1 MHGIGNLK
9 IHRDMETAVG
19 QYKLFNDP
27 VHGFIHIP
35 KGILVDLIDH
45 PYVQRLRRIRQLGL
59 GYLVYPTAEHSRF
72 SHALGAMELCQRVLQ
87 NIRHKGTDISD
98 EEVESTL
105 IAILLHDVGHGPLS
119 HTLEHSLIDHFDHEM
134 MSTKIMNALN
144 DHFKGRL
151 SMAISIFENTYPKT
165 FLHQLISSQLDMDRL
180 DYLRRD
186 SFFTGVSEGA
196 IGVPRIIETLR
207 VHNGQLVLE
216 KKGIYSV
223 ENFILSRRFMY
234 LQVYLHKTVLAGDA
248 HIRGILRRVK
258 ELYDMGKP
266 PVVPS
271 PGLSYFLSQDSVAES
286 GIDDEMMIQYTS
298 MDDHDLYACLK
309 SWQQSEDILLRI
321 LSTRFL
327 SRQLLRTT
335 FLDEPASDS
344 FMDSLKSPVLEIL
357 QQWGIQAKDSSDDAT
372 SYVLY
377 KDLST
382 TEAYHH
388 RGQDIMVLQENG
400 KIEEFSKA
408 SDAQHIA
415 ALSQPI
421 RRPYVVHPKE
431 IQIEEFLS

>member
-9 IHRDMETAVG
+9 THMVMTTTG

-87 NIRHKGTDISD
+87 NIRQKGTDISD

-119 HTLEHSLIDHFDHEM
+119 HTLEHSLIEHFDHEM
-134 MSTKIMNALN
+134 MSTKIMAVLN
-144 DHFKGRL
+144 DHFDGRL
-151 SMAISIFENTYPKT
+151 TTAIAIFENTYPRT

-207 VHNGQLVLE
+207 VHNEQLVLE

-234 LQVYLHKTVLAGDA
+234 LQVYLHKTVLAADA

-258 ELYDMGKP
+258 ELYELGQP
-266 PVVPS
+266 PSVPS
-271 PGLSYFLSQDSVAES
+271 PGLSYFLSHATAAEK
-286 GIDDEMMIQYTS
+286 GISDEMMAQYTS

-309 SWQQSEDILLRI
+309 AWQHSDDALLRV
-321 LSTRFL
+321 LSQRFL
-327 SRQLLRTT
+327 TRKLLRTT
-335 FLDEPASDS
+335 FLDHPASDTM
-344 FMDSLKSPVLEIL
+344 MDALESPTSSILKE
-357 QQWGIQAKDSSDDAT
+357 WGIPNDTVDVAPP
-372 SYVLY
+372 SYVLHR
-377 KDLST
+377 DMST

-400 KIEEFSKA
+400 EIEEFSKA

-431 IQIEEFLS
+431 IQIDDFLS

>member
-1 MHGIGNLK
+1 MTK
-9 IHRDMETAVG
+9 TG

-87 NIRHKGTDISD
+87 NIRQKGTDISD
-98 EEVESTL
+98 EEIESTL

-134 MSTKIMNALN
+134 MSTKIMATLN
-144 DHFKGRL
+144 DHFEGHL
-151 SMAISIFENTYPKT
+151 TTAISIFENTYPRT

-207 VHNGQLVLE
+207 VHNEQLVLE

-234 LQVYLHKTVLAGDA
+234 MQVYLHKTVLAADA

-258 ELYDMGKP
+258 KLYELGQP
-266 PVVPS
+266 PTVPS
-271 PGLSYFLSQDSVAES
+271 PGLSYFLSHTTAAKK
-286 GIDDEMMIQYTS
+286 GISDEMMEQYTS

-309 SWQQSEDILLRI
+309 AWQHSDDPPLRI
-321 LSTRFL
+321 LSQRFL
-327 SRQLLRTT
+327 TRKLLRTT
-335 FLDEPASDS
+335 FLEHPASDAM
-344 FMDSLKSPVLEIL
+344 MDALEAPTSSIL
-357 QQWGIQAKDSSDDAT
+357 EDWGIDSDQAGVSTT
-372 SYVLY
+372 SYVLHR
-377 KDLST
+377 DIST

-388 RGQDIMVLQENG
+388 RGQDIMVLHENG
-400 KIEEFSKA
+400 EIEEFSKA

-421 RRPYVVHPKE
+421 RRHYVVHPKKV
-431 IQIEEFLS
+431 QIDDFLS

>member
-9 IHRDMETAVG
+9 IHMVMTTTG

-87 NIRHKGTDISD
+87 NIRQKGTDISD

-134 MSTKIMNALN
+134 MSTKIMAALN
-144 DHFKGRL
+144 DHFDGRL
-151 SMAISIFENTYPKT
+151 TTAIAIFENTYPRT

-207 VHNGQLVLE
+207 VHNEQLVLE

-234 LQVYLHKTVLAGDA
+234 LQVYLHKTVLAADA

-258 ELYDMGKP
+258 ELYELGQP
-266 PVVPS
+266 PSVPS
-271 PGLSYFLSQDSVAES
+271 PGLSYFLSHATAAEK
-286 GIDDEMMIQYTS
+286 GISDEMMAQYTS

-309 SWQQSEDILLRI
+309 AWQHSDDALLRV
-321 LSTRFL
+321 LSQRFL
-327 SRQLLRTT
+327 TRKLLRTT
-335 FLDEPASDS
+335 FLDHPASDTM
-344 FMDSLKSPVLEIL
+344 MDALESPTSSILKE
-357 QQWGIQAKDSSDDAT
+357 WGIPNDTVDVAPP
-372 SYVLY
+372 SYVLHR
-377 KDLST
+377 DMST

-400 KIEEFSKA
+400 EIEEFSKA

-431 IQIEEFLS
+431 IQIDDFLS

>member
-9 IHRDMETAVG
+9 THTVMTTPG

-87 NIRHKGTDISD
+87 NIRQKGTDISD
-98 EEVESTL
+98 EELESTL

-134 MSTKIMNALN
+134 MSTKIMAALN
-144 DHFKGRL
+144 DHFDGRL
-151 SMAISIFENTYPKT
+151 TTAIAIFENTYPRT

-207 VHNGQLVLE
+207 VHNEQLVLE

-234 LQVYLHKTVLAGDA
+234 LQVYLHKTVLAADA

-258 ELYDMGKP
+258 ELYELGNP
-266 PVVPS
+266 PSVPS
-271 PGLSYFLSQDSVAES
+271 PGLSYFLSHATAAEK
-286 GIDDEMMIQYTS
+286 GISDEMMVQYTS

-309 SWQQSEDILLRI
+309 AWQHSDDALLRV
-321 LSTRFL
+321 LSQRFL
-327 SRQLLRTT
+327 TRKLLRTT
-335 FLDEPASDS
+335 FLDHPASDKM
-344 FMDSLKSPVLEIL
+344 MDALESPTSSILKE
-357 QQWGIQAKDSSDDAT
+357 WGIQPNQVDVAPT
-372 SYVLY
+372 SYVLHR
-377 KDLST
+377 DMST

-400 KIEEFSKA
+400 EIEEFSKA

-431 IQIEEFLS
+431 IQIDDFLS

>member
-1 MHGIGNLK
+1 MTK
-9 IHRDMETAVG
+9 TG

-87 NIRHKGTDISD
+87 NIRQKGTDISD
-98 EEVESTL
+98 EEIESTL

-134 MSTKIMNALN
+134 MSTKIMATLN
-144 DHFKGRL
+144 DHFEGRL
-151 SMAISIFENTYPKT
+151 TTAISIFENTYPRT

-207 VHNGQLVLE
+207 VHNEQLVLE

-234 LQVYLHKTVLAGDA
+234 MQVYLHKTVLA
-248 HIRGILRRVK
+248 
-258 ELYDMGKP
+258 
-266 PVVPS
+266 
-271 PGLSYFLSQDSVAES
+271 
-286 GIDDEMMIQYTS
+286 
-298 MDDHDLYACLK
+298 
-309 SWQQSEDILLRI
+309 
-321 LSTRFL
+321 
-327 SRQLLRTT
+327 
-335 FLDEPASDS
+335 
-344 FMDSLKSPVLEIL
+344 
-357 QQWGIQAKDSSDDAT
+357 
-372 SYVLY
+372 
-377 KDLST
+377 
-382 TEAYHH
+382 
-388 RGQDIMVLQENG
+388 
-400 KIEEFSKA
+400 
-408 SDAQHIA
+408 
-415 ALSQPI
+415 
-421 RRPYVVHPKE
+421 
-431 IQIEEFLS
+431 

>member
-9 IHRDMETAVG
+9 THMVMTTTG

-87 NIRHKGTDISD
+87 NIRQKGTDISD

-134 MSTKIMNALN
+134 MSTKIMAALN
-144 DHFKGRL
+144 DHFDGRL
-151 SMAISIFENTYPKT
+151 TTAIAIFENTYPRT

-207 VHNGQLVLE
+207 VHNEQLVLE

-234 LQVYLHKTVLAGDA
+234 LQVYLHKTVLAADA

-258 ELYDMGKP
+258 ELYELGQP
-266 PVVPS
+266 PSVPS
-271 PGLSYFLSQDSVAES
+271 PGLSYFLSHATAAEK
-286 GIDDEMMIQYTS
+286 GISDEMMAQYTS

-309 SWQQSEDILLRI
+309 AWQHSDDALLRV
-321 LSTRFL
+321 LSQRFL
-327 SRQLLRTT
+327 TRKLLRTT
-335 FLDEPASDS
+335 FLDHPASDTM
-344 FMDSLKSPVLEIL
+344 MDALESPTSSILKE
-357 QQWGIQAKDSSDDAT
+357 WGIPNDTVDVAPP
-372 SYVLY
+372 SYVLHR
-377 KDLST
+377 DMST

-400 KIEEFSKA
+400 EIEEFSKA

-431 IQIEEFLS
+431 IQIDDFLS